1 VHASNVITRLVGW
14 TASVFYRLE
23 QTGGPLPSGPVLVV
37 ANHPNSLLDP
47 LIVFRVAGRTTR
59 PLAKAP
65 LFDQMFVGTM
75 LRGLGGL
82 PVYRRQDDA
91 EQMHRN
97 EDTFRRAIAALQGG
111 DAVQIYPEGTSHSE
125 PGLVPLRTGA
135 ARIALGAE
143 ADREWTLGLQL
154 VPVGL
159 TYRRKSFFRGRA
171 LAVIGDAFDLHPY
184 RGLYDADPSQAV
196 RVLTDEIARRLQT
209 VTLNLTRS
217 EDQELVET
225 AEALYTRV
233 KGIAGWRER
242 EPLADRLPRLQEFA
256 RGLAWVRANDAPRY
270 ERLAAEVRRYARRLQ
285 LLGVSDAD
293 VPPKYAAPSVLRYLI
308 REAPL
313 VIVGVPLAAAGAILW
328 YPPYLAPRIAVRMI
342 GPEHEAVATYKLAT
356 AFFVMPLWCVLCAI
370 LAWRLGGP
378 PAGVATAIALPAL
391 GLFALAWREHWAR
404 MREDVRLFFRV
415 LRHPRQRDRLAAQR
429 NALAREFDEI
439 LQQMRAPTELAA
451 GPRA

>member
-1 VHASNVITRLVGW
+1 MHASNFITRLVGW
-14 TASVFYRLE
+14 TASIFYQLE
-23 QTGGPLPSGPVLVV
+23 RAGGPIPGGPVLVV

-47 LIVFRVAGRTTR
+47 LIVFRVAGRPTR

-97 EDTFRRAIAALQGG
+97 EDTFRLAIAALRAG

-143 ADREWTLGLQL
+143 ADSEWSLGLQI

-159 TYRRKSFFRGRA
+159 TYRRKNLFRGRA
-171 LAVIGDAFDLHPY
+171 LAVIGEAFDVDPF
-184 RGLYDADPSQAV
+184 RDVYDSDSAQAV
-196 RVLTDEIARRLQT
+196 RALTDEIARRLQT

-256 RGLAWVRANDAPRY
+256 RGLAWVRAHDAPRY

-285 LLGVSDAD
+285 LFGASDAE

-313 VIVGVPLAAAGAILW
+313 VILGVPLAAAAAILW

-342 GPEHEAVATYKLAT
+342 RPEHEAVATYKLAT
-356 AFFVMPLWCVLCAI
+356 AFFVMPLWCALCAF
-370 LAWRLGGP
+370 LAWRVAGP
-378 PAGVATAIALPAL
+378 VAGVVTASAVPAL
-391 GLFALAWREHWAR
+391 GFFALAWRERWAR
-404 MREDVRLFFRV
+404 VREDVRLFFRV
-415 LRHPRQRDRLAAQR
+415 LRHPRKRDRLAAQR

-439 LQQMRAPTELAA
+439 LKHMRAPPELAA
-451 GPRA
+451 H